1 MTEHDHQ
8 RIVISTIRRDYP
20 DLLIFAVPNIGTASP
35 QRGARMKA
43 EGVLAGIP
51 DLMIARAAQ
60 GFHGLF
66 VEMKTLTGSASKE
79 QKSVIAKLQAEG
91 YRCEVCKG
99 YAAALEA
106 IRGYLS

>member
-1 MTEHDHQ
+1 MIEHDHQ
-8 RIVISTIRRDYP
+8 KIVISTIRRDYP
-20 DLLIFAVPNIGTASP
+20 DLLIFAIPNIGTASP

-51 DLMIARAAQ
+51 DLMVARAAQ
-60 GFHGLF
+60 GFLGLF

-79 QKSVIAKLQAEG
+79 QKAVIAKLQAEG

-99 YAAALEA
+99 YAAALEV
-106 IRGYLS
+106 IRGYLA